1 MSTESFHGTSYS
13 IGRLWK
19 PAQPHC
25 WGLEVMNNPGNPQ
38 SDGTKAEWKT
48 QWRLPL
54 DQELLAAQMI
64 YRCDVISSERINDGN
79 YIRIQDLD
87 VPWFVNIYPH
97 LVWEWLRCAGII
109 LPMDKPRL
117 RCVDR
122 KIVVLSVKLGQ
133 GVMSYHYV
141 SLERCLISWVGTT
154 TDPRFRNILI
164 GKHGSYREATMLS
177 LHFTKSTE
185 VKATGQPGQPGQ
197 RGQRA
202 NARTSWDKWWTQWTS
217 MDTTTHLTLDAS
229 GRLGQGGI
237 AFATAFVARASAGNL
252 WLRMASML
260 RCFIDASSLHAAS
273 GFIWFPSFQL
283 GVRSCSV
290 LPRGRGTALC
300 VQKRKET
307 VLHSDEWPQCTQC
320 FQ

>member
-1 MSTESFHGTSYS
+1 M
-13 IGRLWK
+13 
-19 PAQPHC
+19 
-25 WGLEVMNNPGNPQ
+25 
-38 SDGTKAEWKT
+38 
-48 QWRLPL
+48 
-54 DQELLAAQMI
+54 
-64 YRCDVISSERINDGN
+64 
-79 YIRIQDLD
+79 
-87 VPWFVNIYPH
+87 
-97 LVWEWLRCAGII
+97 
-109 LPMDKPRL
+109 
-117 RCVDR
+117 
-122 KIVVLSVKLGQ
+122 
-133 GVMSYHYV
+133 YHWYHE
-141 SLERCLISWVGTT
+141 LERQRIRGFGTFSLAS
-154 TDPRFRNILI
+154 TDP
-164 GKHGSYREATMLS
+164 SYREATMLS
-177 LHFTKSTE
+177 LHFKKSTE

-202 NARTSWDKWWTQWTS
+202 NARTSWHRQMVDT
-217 MDTTTHLTLDAS
+217 MDINGHHDTFDT

-252 WLRMASML
+252 WLRMAS
-260 RCFIDASSLHAAS
+260 CFDASSMLHRCFMQLLVSS